1 MSLLSEVDDYLHA
14 APLSGAYG
22 EEVGPFTLFRSTS
35 PWPYYARPRP
45 GLEQTIE
52 AADIERLR
60 ERCAELEIPLALEW
74 VVETCP
80 SLSAAAASV
89 GLEVVE
95 HPLLVLD
102 EGDFKP
108 ATAAATCTIL
118 PAVESVLREARAVPN
133 VAFGDPGT
141 AIGVGGVAER
151 DLEAAKIPESMMEFL
166 LKRATAGHSVTAGA
180 ATEEGLVASGVHQPV
195 GTASEIVGV
204 ATLPAMRRQGLGAAV
219 TSCLAEHAF
228 AMGVKLLL
236 LSAESDDVA
245 AVYER
250 IGFHRIGHAGAAEV
264 PSTK

>member
-45 GLEQTIE
+45 GFEQTIE

-80 SLSAAAASV
+80 SLSPAAAAA
-89 GLEVVE
+89 GLDVVE

-133 VAFGDPGT
+133 VAFADPGT
-141 AIGVGGVAER
+141 AIGDGGVAER

-166 LKRATAGHSVTAGA
+166 LKRAIAGYSVTAGA
-180 ATEEGLVASGVHQPV
+180 ATADGLVASGVHQPV

-204 ATLPAMRRQGLGAAV
+204 ATLPAMRRQGMGAAV

-264 PSTK
+264 PSAD